1 MLLSAENQ
9 NWILSSHLVLANEV
23 FCLVVGVLQFVLFIA
38 LAVLS
43 IWKEKII
50 VSYLLSTLF

>member
-43 IWKEKII
+43 IWKEKI
-50 VSYLLSTLF
+50 VVRYLPL